1 MKSGFT
7 SKIKEHNWVME
18 RFGDDALGLILKW
31 VDDPND
37 RKSFSQV
44 CKQWLRV
51 EGLNRLSIRVF
62 EPDLLINF
70 LPRFPN
76 LVSFQSKKVI
86 TNANIELVSKT
97 CPKLEVLNLN
107 YSELRCNLDEFDDM
121 PGLDDVNDYGLCA
134 FASACNKL
142 TNVLLRRRCRIGSL
156 GVISLVHFARK
167 LVNLDLGRCN
177 KITDEA
183 LQAIGSATS
192 LRVLNLQGCWLIT
205 DRGLASLASGS
216 LSRTL
221 KKLVIAECD
230 RITDDGLLHLREFH
244 CLEELNL
251 GECGPK
257 VTDTGGV
264 VIAGIQTLKRLN
276 FSWLI
281 NLSDATLV
289 ALAQNCLN
297 LEAVDLTGC
306 ESITGYGIRAFV
318 NHEALKELVLVSC
331 LHFSGEDLEEMVLG
345 CQTLRYIRLDK
356 RRRMWI
362 PNEIQE
368 IISNSLCWLDW
379 T

>member
-1 MKSGFT
+1 
-7 SKIKEHNWVME
+7 ME

-51 EGLNRLSIRVF
+51 EGLNRLSVRVF

-221 KKLVIAECD
+221 K
-230 RITDDGLLHLREFH
+230 R
-244 CLEELNL
+244 
-251 GECGPK
+251 ECGPK

-264 VIAGIQTLKRLN
+264 AIAGIQTLKRLN